1 VIFVNCPVE
10 GEDNEQLRPFAQ
22 YVMNGRADED
32 DPFVQEVNTAVEL
45 KRGVR
50 QFGVS
55 NIAG

>member
-1 VIFVNCPVE
+1 
-10 GEDNEQLRPFAQ
+10 
-22 YVMNGRADED
+22 MNGKADED